1 MKNFVKAI
9 VCTLVIG
16 LTIFYLFLPPINIT
30 SLEFYSFLIFL
41 ILVYLCFRYVIFDIR
56 NIGNGIRGLVKYG
69 VFIVILIILPF
80 VVNLFLSPL
89 FNAKGYSNRI
99 VVKEDGDFK
108 NDVAEVDFNHIPLLD
123 KDSSQKLGDRVMGQ
137 LPELVS
143 QFYVSDLY
151 TQINYNN
158 KIVRVTPLEYNGF
171 IKYLGNR
178 KDGVKGYIVV
188 DSGNGNAELVKLDK
202 GMKYM
207 PSGYF
212 FENLYRKLRFKYPT
226 FVFDDVNFEIDNNG
240 NPYWIAPVVK
250 YKGIGLLKDIKG
262 AVILNV
268 ISGESKYYDV
278 SSIPSWVDHIYSAD
292 LIIEQ
297 VDDWGT
303 YKNGFWNSVLSQKNV
318 VNTTDGYNY
327 LTISDD
333 VYLYTGI
340 TSVANDEANIGFILS
355 NLRTKET
362 VFYSVAGAEEYSAMG
377 SSEGQVQQ
385 MKYKATFPLLINLN
399 GRPTYLI
406 SLKDNA
412 GLVKM
417 YSFVDV
423 ADYQKVVVTDSSKG
437 IEEAARQYLN
447 VIGMSA
453 EDSKTIK
460 IKSIKDVMINGTTYY
475 YIVSSEGDK
484 YRVSIDKNEFVLP
497 FLNIGDSVV
506 VSYKNGE
513 VKEIIKLEEEL
524 WVFWKKYLVYLRLF

>member
-16 LTIFYLFLPPINIT
+16 FTIFYLFLPPINIT

-56 NIGNGIRGLVKYG
+56 NIGNGIRGLVKYS

-80 VVNLFLSPL
+80 VFNLFLSPL

-212 FENLYRKLRFKYPT
+212 FENLYRKLIF
-226 FVFDDVNFEIDNNG
+226 
-240 NPYWIAPVVK
+240 
-250 YKGIGLLKDIKG
+250 
-262 AVILNV
+262 
-268 ISGESKYYDV
+268 
-278 SSIPSWVDHIYSAD
+278 
-292 LIIEQ
+292 
-297 VDDWGT
+297 
-303 YKNGFWNSVLSQKNV
+303 
-318 VNTTDGYNY
+318 
-327 LTISDD
+327 
-333 VYLYTGI
+333 
-340 TSVANDEANIGFILS
+340 
-355 NLRTKET
+355 
-362 VFYSVAGAEEYSAMG
+362 
-377 SSEGQVQQ
+377 
-385 MKYKATFPLLINLN
+385 
-399 GRPTYLI
+399 
-406 SLKDNA
+406 
-412 GLVKM
+412 
-417 YSFVDV
+417 
-423 ADYQKVVVTDSSKG
+423 
-437 IEEAARQYLN
+437 
-447 VIGMSA
+447 
-453 EDSKTIK
+453 
-460 IKSIKDVMINGTTYY
+460 
-475 YIVSSEGDK
+475 
-484 YRVSIDKNEFVLP
+484 
-497 FLNIGDSVV
+497 
-506 VSYKNGE
+506 
-513 VKEIIKLEEEL
+513 
-524 WVFWKKYLVYLRLF
+524 